1 MVLPRHC
8 FGVWQL
14 LPRKNREVI
23 YFILQKKR
31 KVKEKLRKNLTFYRK
46 AEKTE
51 NLATF
56 IVDLVHFNDLFIDGK
71 WIILF
76 MCYDYCTLVGLLIV
90 SAKETLW
97 VLIDSTHIV
106 HIGPCCQAPVIQHP
120 LCLPDGKRM
129 DNISYE
135 TFKMGSFNKGK
146 K

>member
-14 LPRKNREVI
+14 LPRKIREVI

-71 WIILF
+71 
-76 MCYDYCTLVGLLIV
+76 
-90 SAKETLW
+90 
-97 VLIDSTHIV
+97 
-106 HIGPCCQAPVIQHP
+106 
-120 LCLPDGKRM
+120 
-129 DNISYE
+129 
-135 TFKMGSFNKGK
+135 
-146 K
+146 